1 MVYNLQVNIMS
12 MLLLCGAAFYMHGL
26 NRIPSARSR
35 AVSRV
40 IISAAAMCVS
50 DIIFAACNGKMFAGA
65 RALLIISNLVYFEGV
80 IGVCWAWLSYVDVSL
95 GIADRKTVIFSAI
108 PFVFISVLTLLTP
121 LTGFMFGIDAQNL
134 YTRGRGVHL
143 HWAVA
148 WGYLITASVKVLAR
162 IKKADS
168 KAEKDRLRPLFDF
181 IILPAAASV
190 CQMLSYGVIGMQCG
204 VAISIVLILARE
216 MNEQIQKDALTGLNN
231 RGALS
236 VYVRELLGKGS
247 HELRVFMLDI
257 DDFKVI
263 NDRHGHSDGD
273 RAIRFVAD
281 TLKDICGSSG
291 KSLFLCRYG
300 GDEFVI
306 VGKDISQREA
316 DDIFSEIGRRINTAN
331 EEIFS
336 SRLSVSMGEVSG
348 LCSSV
353 EDTERLLETADMKMY
368 DAKQSKYAPV

>member
-12 MLLLCGAAFYMHGL
+12 MLLLCGAAFYMHGSS
-26 NRIPSARSR
+26 RIPSSRSR

-50 DIIFAACNGKMFAGA
+50 DIIFAACNGNAFAGA
-65 RALLIISNLVYFEGV
+65 RALLIISNMVYFEGV

-95 GIADRKTVIFSAI
+95 GITGRRSALLAAI
-108 PFVFISVLTLLTP
+108 PFVFVSILTLFTP
-121 LTGFMFGIDAQNL
+121 LTGFMFGVDAQNV
-134 YTRGRGVHL
+134 YTRGSGVYL

-148 WGYLITASVKVLAR
+148 WGYLITASIKVLAR
-162 IKKADS
+162 MKKTDS

-190 CQMLSYGVIGMQCG
+190 CQMLSYGVSGMQCG

-216 MNEQIQKDALTGLNN
+216 MNERIQKDALTGLNN

-236 VYVRELLGKGS
+236 AYVRELFEKGPQ
-247 HELRVFMLDI
+247 ELRVFMLDI
-257 DDFKVI
+257 DDFKAI
-263 NDRHGHSDGD
+263 NDRHGHREGD

-281 TLKDICGSSG
+281 TLKDVCGNSG

-306 VGKDISQREA
+306 VGKDVSQREA
-316 DDIFSEIGRRINTAN
+316 DDILSEIGRRINMAN

-336 SRLSVSMGEVSG
+336 SRLGVSMGEVSG
-348 LCSSV
+348 RCSSV
-353 EDTERLLETADMKMY
+353 EDAERLLETADMKMY
-368 DAKQSKYAPV
+368 GAKQSKYVPV